1 MAYSTEDG
9 FQFTQEDYR
18 QFQAFL
24 QDACG
29 IVLGENK
36 QYLVANRMRKILD
49 ELQISALSQL
59 VQRIEQAPRSGLKE
73 SVINAMTTNE
83 TFWFRDAFPFDT
95 LRDVILPQLLAEG
108 VQEPLRLWSAACS
121 SGQEPYSL
129 SMIIDEF
136 KRKNPLT
143 LRREPT
149 IVATDIS
156 SAVLNA
162 ARQGSYDRLSLSRGL
177 SDARLAQFFD
187 EGTDR
192 CYSVKPEIAARVDF
206 CSLNL
211 LDSFSGLGTFDVVF
225 CRNVLIYFSAAR
237 KQDILRRI
245 RATLR
250 PGGCLVLGA
259 SESLPADLS
268 ACYQVTRAG
277 TGSTYYRAR

>member
-9 FQFTQEDYR
+9 FQITQEDYQ

-29 IVLGENK
+29 IVLGDNK
-36 QYLVANRMRKILD
+36 QYLVANRMRRILD
-49 ELQISALSQL
+49 ELQINSLGLL
-59 VQRIEQAPRSGLKE
+59 VQRIGQNPRSGLKE

-83 TFWFRDAFPFDT
+83 TFWFRDALPFDA
-95 LRDVILPQLLAEG
+95 LRDVILPQLLADG
-108 VQEPLRLWSAACS
+108 VPEPLRLWSAACS

-129 SMIIDEF
+129 SMIIEEF
-136 KRKNPLT
+136 KRKYPAA
-143 LRREPT
+143 LRREPS

-162 ARQGSYDRLSLSRGL
+162 ARQGSYDRLSLRRGL
-177 SDARLAQFFD
+177 SDGRLAQFFD
-187 EGTDR
+187 ENADR
-192 CYSVKPEIAARVDF
+192 RYSIKPAIAARVDF
-206 CSLNL
+206 RFLNL
-211 LDSFSGLGTFDVVF
+211 LDSFAVLGTFDVVF

-250 PGGCLVLGA
+250 PGGCLALGA
-259 SESLPADLS
+259 SESLPIDLKSLYQIERADN
-268 ACYQVTRAG
+268 
-277 TGSTYYRAR
+277 GSTFYRAS